1 MSLCDLFRRADSGGL
16 GVKKSGRGVNKTPF
30 VISQILVWLFTLE
43 SCYFEDVADLAYS
56 FTGMCTM
63 DEMPKIF

>member
-16 GVKKSGRGVNKTPF
+16 GVKKSGLGVNKTPF
-30 VISQILVWLFTLE
+30 VWLFTLE